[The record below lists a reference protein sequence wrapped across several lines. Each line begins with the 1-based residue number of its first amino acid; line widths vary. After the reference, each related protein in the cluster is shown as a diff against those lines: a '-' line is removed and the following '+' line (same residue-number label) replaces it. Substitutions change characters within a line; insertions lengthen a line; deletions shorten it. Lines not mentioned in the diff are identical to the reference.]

1 MEHFDFEQLHV
12 RPRFRFT
19 VPYETTEL
27 VAHLKQKFKS
37 KEHPFPTSVVGNYFT
52 LDVPQKVAHFWS
64 PRVSFEIEVDEDDK
78 TKSLVR
84 GLIGPKPNVWTMFM
98 FIYFAIGILGL
109 FGSLYGLSKGTLGE
123 SSLFAWS
130 FPVALL
136 IMSTAYVASK
146 SGEKI
151 GAEQIQLLKTF
162 FRDSWKE
169 LQEK

>member
-1 MEHFDFEQLHV
+1 MEHFDFEQLHI

-19 VPYETTEL
+19 VPYETNAL
-27 VAHLKQKFKS
+27 ISHLKEKFKS
-37 KEHPFPTSVVGNYFT
+37 KTHPFPTTVVDSYFT
-52 LDVPQKVAHFWS
+52 LDVPHKLAHFWS
-64 PRVSFEIEVDEDDK
+64 PRVSFEIEVDEDDPK
-78 TKSLVR
+78 KSMVR

-98 FIYFAIGILGL
+98 FIYFTIGITGL
-109 FGSLYGLSKGTLGE
+109 FGSLYGLSKVTLGE
-123 SSLFAWS
+123 ASLFAWS

-151 GAEQIQLLKTF
+151 GSEQIELLKNF

-169 LQEK
+169 LQD